1 MSVIVFLLLVCAA
14 LVRGRSEQYYDMIG
28 DVMAG
33 RGDYYGVLGVEADA
47 PLDAI
52 KKAYRRLAAT
62 HHPDKSSEAD
72 AAERFQLIL
81 RAYAT
86 LKDDAARAEFDFVRK
101 HGVPIIEQVGHR
113 AQVSRK
119 IDR

>member
-1 MSVIVFLLLVCAA
+1 
-14 LVRGRSEQYYDMIG
+14 MIG